1 MKANSVQMWPL
12 LRLIFEDCWF
22 SEQKASEE
30 GDWQRIST
38 KGSEWSYFKPILQHA
53 RLVMILGR
61 KGSPEH
67 ECCCAPLY
75 VVNFSV
81 TSTEAERACLL
92 HAVGHCME
100 ILWADWLMKHVVM
113 QTHQYGAGKSTVG
126 WMWQKKPHVDGL
138 CRVSS
143 VISVPRPF

>member
-1 MKANSVQMWPL
+1 MLGRWCYVCQVKEGADRSVPTLCSRADEGSRKRGKPPDTLPL
-12 LRLIFEDCWF
+12 HN
-22 SEQKASEE
+22 E
-30 GDWQRIST
+30 G
-38 KGSEWSYFKPILQHA
+38 
-53 RLVMILGR
+53 LVMILGR

-100 ILWADWLMKHVVM
+100 ILWADWLMKHIVM

-126 WMWQKKPHVDGL
+126 
-138 CRVSS
+138 
-143 VISVPRPF
+143 